1 MTVGREF
8 AGFVLPFAAGVL
20 LAAGPALIG
29 TTYLPPACTASLAMT
44 AISLIFMLHP
54 YRRRAHEAVSWAALA
69 ILGLSAGAFMGFTSS
84 IMDISSTDSSLGLWA
99 AGCGHRLGEFIDGLP
114 FGEPQ
119 TGAMLKALITGERSG
134 ISGTVTDAFRDSGA
148 AHILSLSGFHLGI
161 VYAIVRWSL
170 SGLGNT
176 IRISRLRS
184 VLIVLFCGFYTLATG
199 AGPSIVR
206 SFLFILLG
214 EAARMTHRC
223 RTTGNI
229 LFAALLIQLALSP
242 SSIRSISF
250 QLSYAAMF
258 GIAYIYPRIRD
269 FWPGDPQDDRPFTRA
284 VRWVWNSAAMSIA
297 CQIPTGPLAY
307 IYFGTFPQ
315 HFLLT
320 NLIALP
326 LTTLLIP
333 LGIASIVSGAL
344 GICPEI
350 LLQATDMLVSALI
363 FSLETIAGM

>member
-8 AGFVLPFAAGVL
+8 AGFVLPFAAGIL
-20 LAAGPALIG
+20 LAAGPALIRI
-29 TTYLPPACTASLAMT
+29 TYLPPACTASFAMT
-44 AISLIFMLHP
+44 AAFLIFMMHP

-69 ILGLSAGAFMGFTSS
+69 LLGLSAGAFMGFTSS
-84 IMDISSTDSSLGLWA
+84 IMEISSADSSFMLRA
-99 AGCGHRLGEFIDGLP
+99 AGYGHRLGDFIDGIP
-114 FGEPQ
+114 FGGSQ
-119 TGAMLKALITGERSG
+119 TGALLKALITGERSG
-134 ISGTVTDAFRDSGA
+134 ISRSVTDAFRDSGA

-176 IRISRLRS
+176 VRISRLRS

-214 EAARMTHRC
+214 ETARMTNRC
-223 RTTGNI
+223 RSTGNI
-229 LFAALLIQLALSP
+229 LSAALLIQLALSP
-242 SSIRSISF
+242 SSIRSVSF

-258 GIAYIYPRIRD
+258 GIAYIYPWLKD
-269 FWPGDPQDDRPFTRA
+269 FWPGNPKDDRLFTRG

-297 CQIPTGPLAY
+297 CQLPTGPLAWM
-307 IYFGTFPQ
+307 YFGTFPQ

-333 LGIASIVSGAL
+333 LGLAAVVLSGL
-344 GICPEI
+344 GFCPDF
-350 LLQATDMLVSALI
+350 LLCTVDLMASALI